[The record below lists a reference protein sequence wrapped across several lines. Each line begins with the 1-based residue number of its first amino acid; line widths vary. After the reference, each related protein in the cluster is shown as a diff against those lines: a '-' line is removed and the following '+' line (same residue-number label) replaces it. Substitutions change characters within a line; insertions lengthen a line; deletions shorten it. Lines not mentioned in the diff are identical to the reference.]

1 MPPSVWAVML
11 LGAAVAVLLALTVS
25 AQTYL
30 SMRTHGHSFIRLF
43 MWQLSSWLFWAAA
56 APLVLRAGRA
66 LASGANRR
74 RCLLTVGL
82 GAVLVGVH
90 AVVAA
95 LCTVW
100 IQPLVPVVTRQ
111 FADSLVNQ
119 LGLLLVADFF
129 AFAVVLAVGIALT
142 AYDRARL
149 SELRESQL
157 EAQLTRANLEALRLE
172 IQPHFLFN
180 TLNAIGALIRRQSAA
195 QALDMLIGLSDLLR
209 RTLERRPAN
218 LSTLESEIAFVRKY
232 VDLYHVRFSD
242 RLEVTYD
249 LDPAALPEQVPTF
262 VLQPLVENAFRHGV
276 SLQTTA
282 SKVEIGA
289 RRHGTMLDLWVADNG
304 PGIAPGFVLDDEVG
318 TGLGNV
324 RSRLQWLFGPAA
336 RLDIRRRETGGTIA
350 TISLPSLPVQTGL
363 LQRAAS

>member
-1 MPPSVWAVML
+1 MQRTLQQEDGQQLRDTSAAPPMPPSVWAVML

-30 SMRTHGHSFIRLF
+30 SMRTHGHSFIRIFL
-43 MWQLSSWLFWAAA
+43 WQLS

-180 TLNAIGALIRRQSAA
+180 TLNAIGALIPIS
-195 QALDMLIGLSDLLR
+195 
-209 RTLERRPAN
+209 
-218 LSTLESEIAFVRKY
+218 
-232 VDLYHVRFSD
+232 
-242 RLEVTYD
+242 
-249 LDPAALPEQVPTF
+249 
-262 VLQPLVENAFRHGV
+262 
-276 SLQTTA
+276 
-282 SKVEIGA
+282 
-289 RRHGTMLDLWVADNG
+289 
-304 PGIAPGFVLDDEVG
+304 
-318 TGLGNV
+318 
-324 RSRLQWLFGPAA
+324 RSRRSQVEKMIRA
-336 RLDIRRRETGGTIA
+336 R
-350 TISLPSLPVQTGL
+350 
-363 LQRAAS
+363 ASQ